1 MVASVHAKGQQSY
14 SSQSMG
20 DAPELETSGR
30 VSVAVARRR
39 CVRASRLR
47 AVWAG
52 LVQIMIFLP
61 RARKA
66 ARTAM
71 ATQPCGPADLTEPW
85 SAARPLRIFAEIRD
99 VLLGSLL

>member
-20 DAPELETSGR
+20 DAPELETRGR

-39 CVRASRLR
+39 WVRASWLR
-47 AVWAG
+47 AVWVG
-52 LVQIMIFLP
+52 LVQIMIFPP

-66 ARTAM
+66 ARTAI
-71 ATQPCGPADLTEPW
+71 
-85 SAARPLRIFAEIRD
+85 AARPRVGSAVAVSRAE
-99 VLLGSLL
+99 LGLISGGHRNASSSA